1 MAFEMVAE
9 SVAVIWS
16 SVTKC
21 SSGFPFVI
29 HQQQMES
36 SSTVLISSHSSASTE
51 KYELDARLLT
61 SFLSSQVSM
70 ASNSVTTE

>member
-29 HQQQMES
+29 HRQQMES
-36 SSTVLISSHSSASTE
+36 SSAVLISSHSSASTE
-51 KYELDARLLT
+51 N
-61 SFLSSQVSM
+61 FG
-70 ASNSVTTE
+70 

>member
-21 SSGFPFVI
+21 SSCFPFVI
-29 HQQQMES
+29 HRQQMES
-36 SSTVLISSHSSASTE
+36 SSAVLISSHSSASTE
-51 KYELDARLLT
+51 KIWDRCKTAYKLL
-61 SFLSSQVSM
+61 V
-70 ASNSVTTE
+70 

>member
-16 SVTKC
+16 SLTKC

-29 HQQQMES
+29 HRQQMENS
-36 SSTVLISSHSSASTE
+36 SAVLISSQSSARTE
-51 KYELDARLLT
+51 KYGLDARLLT